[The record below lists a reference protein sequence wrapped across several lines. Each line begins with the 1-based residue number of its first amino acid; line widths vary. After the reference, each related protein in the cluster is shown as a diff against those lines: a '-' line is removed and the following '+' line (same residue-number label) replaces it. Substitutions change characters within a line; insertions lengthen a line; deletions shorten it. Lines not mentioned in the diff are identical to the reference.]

1 MVITVFFPYRQERE
15 CPALANPLKS
25 KINPIPISQLKKSVK
40 KPNPCP
46 QCNPCLNF
54 CPSPKADGHHY
65 SLIYLSRIS
74 HGYIHSVFLMD

>member
-1 MVITVFFPYRQERE
+1 MVITLFFQHRHERE

-54 CPSPKADGHHY
+54 CPSPKADGHHCSQINSFRVTHRY
-65 SLIYLSRIS
+65 IY
-74 HGYIHSVFLMD
+74 SVFLMD